1 MSEFLPL
8 LVGFS
13 VGASAL
19 LMLAFATV
27 YRGLDL
33 PWQSRLVG
41 WVMLLGLAHTQWSHL
56 GIAASGASMPLNR
69 AYVLVLFLQSLGF
82 YWLLLGVLRPAE
94 QWRRWEWVLPVLV
107 LLAGTSVPLAGAIP
121 LALGM
126 GTGFALHLALLLYR
140 LRALRRWFRL
150 ELPAVLVIALMG
162 VATAVT
168 GLWAPLGLGWSQYA
182 QVYTWLIALGFFG
195 VLWLLL
201 AVPDIA
207 SKTQEAVTQ
216 SYAQTTLGRIDVEAK
231 LGELARLFEV
241 ERIHRDEGL
250 SLARLAELLELSTHQ
265 LSELV
270 NVRLGMG
277 FSKLV
282 RQHRVRDAQRMLVE
296 EPRASVLSIGLAV
309 GFASQST
316 FYVAFK
322 DELGMVPGQYR
333 KQARGVDTTDAPA

>member
-1 MSEFLPL
+1 MTDLLPL

-13 VGASAL
+13 LGAAVL
-19 LMLAFATV
+19 LMLALATA

-33 PWQSRLVG
+33 PPQSRAAG

-56 GIAASGASMPLNR
+56 GMVESAAAMPLTR
-69 AYVLVLFLQSLGF
+69 SYVVVLFLQSLGF
-82 YWLLLGVLRPAE
+82 YWLLLGLLRRHE
-94 QWRRWEWVLPVLV
+94 DWRRWEWSLPLLV
-107 LLAGTSVPLAGAIP
+107 LAAGAGVPLIWAIP

-126 GTGFALHLALLLYR
+126 GTLFALHLALLVYR

-150 ELPAVLVIALMG
+150 ELPVVLVFAVMGMTIGIAG
-162 VATAVT
+162 V
-168 GLWAPLGLGWSQYA
+168 WAPFGLGWAAYA
-182 QVYTWLIALGFFG
+182 LTYAWMIAIGFFG

-207 SKTQEAVTQ
+207 NKTQEAVAQ
-216 SYAQTTLGRIDVEAK
+216 SYAQSTLGRVDVQAK
-231 LGELARLFEV
+231 LAELTRLFEV

-250 SLARLAELLELSTHQ
+250 SLARVAELMALSTHQ

-270 NVRLGMG
+270 NAHLGIG

-296 EPRASVLSIGLAV
+296 EPRASVLSVGLAV

-322 DELGMVPGQYR
+322 DELGVVPGQYR
-333 KQARGVDTTDAPA
+333 KQALGSSAE